1 MQITK
6 KLMLAL
12 LIFIIGTSIQAQD
25 TKLPIDPKLKVGKLS
40 NGLTYYIRQNKKP
53 EQKVELRLV
62 INTGSIM
69 EDDDQQGL
77 AHMTEHMAFN
87 GTKNFKKND
96 IVSYLQ
102 KIGVGFGNDLNAYTG
117 FDETVYMLPIP
128 TDKPGNVE
136 TGFQILEDWAHNIT
150 FLDDDIDGERNI
162 ILEESRL
169 GKGAEDRMFRKVYPA
184 LFEGSKYANRLP
196 IGIDS
201 IIKTYK
207 YDRIRSYYRDWY
219 RPDLMAVIVVGDIDV
234 AQAESMIKKHFEGL
248 TNPTTERPRT
258 MAAVPA
264 YTKNSGFIVT
274 DKEATIYNATLAY
287 SAVPK
292 KEASTLDEFKADII
306 QNLFTTIINQRLREL
321 TQKENP
327 PFLGAGVHFDSYARG
342 YESFQAEAV
351 TGNGDIVKALTTTV
365 EEIEKV
371 KRFGFTQAELDRA
384 KINLLTRMERSFKEK
399 DKTESANYVEEYL
412 RNFLTGETIPG
423 IENEYLYHKELLP
436 KITLQDVNAVANDLK
451 GNSNFV
457 TYITGPNANT
467 AALPTGDAL
476 IAAVKNT
483 IARNDIKA
491 YEEKAVAT
499 NLLKKMPK
507 AGKIVSSTKNAELGT
522 TTYTLSN
529 GIKVTIKKTDFKND
543 QILMS
548 ARRFGGTNNYGVAD
562 KYNTNYATSVISAMG
577 IGDFT
582 PNDLR
587 KTLTGKVASVSPT
600 FTNITDG
607 FSGSSSVKDFETM
620 LQLLTLYVTEPR
632 KDTSL
637 FKSFVQ
643 KNKSQATFVMA
654 DPQSAFVDT
663 LLKTVYHNS
672 PLAPL
677 AIPRGEYFDKIKLDR
692 VIAIYKERFGD
703 MSGMHFTF
711 VGSLPKDT
719 TEQLIEKYIA
729 SLPVTAKK
737 FTLKDN
743 GLRTVK
749 GNVKLNVYKGTEDKA
764 LILAMYSGDVAYSE
778 DIDLKADALSEV
790 LNIRIIEEIREKMQA
805 IYGGGIYGSL
815 DKYPYGH
822 YTFFAQLPTGGVKA
836 DSAVIALNAEIASL
850 KKVGPSQENLDKV
863 KQQWLEQHKTGLKE
877 NGTWLQKIQGVL
889 LEGKTA
895 DRFLNFEKYANAL
908 TIEQLKAAANL
919 LFDGKNV
926 VTGVLKSEKK

>member
-1 MQITK
+1 MQTTK
-6 KLMLAL
+6 KWVLAL
-12 LIFIIGTSIQAQD
+12 LIILINSSIYAQD
-25 TKLPIDPKLKVGKLS
+25 TKLPVDPKLKVGKLA

-128 TDKPGNVE
+128 TDKPGNIE

-150 FLDDDIDGERNI
+150 FLDEDIDGERNI

-169 GKGAEDRMFRKVYPA
+169 GKGAEDRMFRKVYPV
-184 LFEGSKYANRLP
+184 LFDGSKYANRLP

-207 YDRIRSYYRDWY
+207 YERIRSYYKDWY
-219 RPDLMAVIVVGDIDV
+219 RPDLMAVIVVGDIDP
-234 AQAESMIKKHFEGL
+234 AQAEAMIKKHFDGL
-248 TNPTTERPRT
+248 TNPTNERPRT
-258 MAAVPA
+258 QATVPA
-264 YTKNSGFIVT
+264 YTKNSGLVLT
-274 DKEATIYNATLAY
+274 DKEATIYNATLSY
-287 SAVPK
+287 SAVAK
-292 KEASTLDEFKADII
+292 KEASTLNEFKEDII
-306 QNLFTTIINQRLREL
+306 QSLFTTILNQRLREL

-342 YESFQAEAV
+342 YESFQVEAV
-351 TGNGDIVKALTTTV
+351 TGNGDVVKALTTAV

-384 KINLLTRMERSFKEK
+384 KINLLTRMERSFKER
-399 DKTESANYVEEYL
+399 DKTESASYVEEYL
-412 RNFLTGETIPG
+412 RNFLNGETIPG
-423 IENEYLYHKELLP
+423 IENEYQYHKELLP
-436 KITLQDVNAVANDLK
+436 KITLQDVNAVATGLK

-457 TYITGPNANT
+457 TYITGPDANA
-467 AALPTGDAL
+467 AKLPKGDEL
-476 IAAVKNT
+476 IAAVNNT
-483 IARNDIKA
+483 VSRTDIKA

-499 NLLKKMPK
+499 TLLKKLPTP
-507 AGKIVSSTKNAELGT
+507 GKIVATTKNAALGT

-529 GIKVTIKKTDFKND
+529 GIKVTVKKTDFKND
-543 QILMS
+543 QILMG
-548 ARRFGGTNNYGVAD
+548 ARRFGGSNNYGIAD
-562 KYNTNYATSVISAMG
+562 RYNTNYTVGVINAMG
-577 IGDFT
+577 VGDFT
-582 PNDLR
+582 PVDLR
-587 KTLTGKVASVSPT
+587 KALTGKVAAVNPV
-600 FTNITDG
+600 FTGITDG
-607 FSGSSSVKDFETM
+607 FSGNSSVKDFETM
-620 LQLLTLYVTEPR
+620 LQLLTLYVTQPR
-632 KDTSL
+632 KDSSL

-643 KNKSQATFVMA
+643 KGKSQATFVMS

-672 PLAPL
+672 PLAPI
-677 AIPRGEYFDKIKLDR
+677 AIPKGEYYDKINLER
-692 VIAIYKERFGD
+692 VLAIYKERFGD

-729 SLPVTAKK
+729 SLPTTGKK
-737 FTLKDN
+737 FVYKDN
-743 GLRTVK
+743 GLRPVK
-749 GNVKLNVYKGTEDKA
+749 GKVNLNVYKGKEDKA
-764 LILAMYSGDVAYSE
+764 LVLAMYSGEIPYTE

-805 IYGGGIYGSL
+805 IYGGGIYGNL
-815 DKYPYGH
+815 DKYPYGN
-822 YTFFAQLPTGGVKA
+822 YTFFAQLPTGGAKA
-836 DSAVIALNAEIASL
+836 DSAVIALNAEIAAL
-850 KKVGPSQENLDKV
+850 KKDGPSKENLDKV
-863 KQQWLEQHKTGLKE
+863 KQQWLEQHKTGIKE
-877 NGTWLQKIQGVL
+877 NGTWLQKIQSVL
-889 LEGKTA
+889 LDGKSA
-895 DRFLNFEKYANAL
+895 DRYLNFEKYANAL
-908 TIEQLKAAANL
+908 TVEDLKAAANL
-919 LFDGKNV
+919 LFNDKNI
-926 VTGVLKSEKK
+926 VTGILKAEKK